1 MPRRRFT
8 DVRGVKWE
16 VWDVRVSDIPTDHGV
31 DPADV
36 EHSRVAL
43 ELANGW
49 LCFQAGEDDRRR
61 FAPIPPAWDELP
73 DGVLRVML
81 EVSDRVR
88 HHDVS
93 DEEQLGGSV

>member
-1 MPRRRFT
+1 MPKRRFT

-16 VWDVRVSDIPTDHGV
+16 VWDVRTSDIPTDRGHDPV
-31 DPADV
+31 DI

-49 LCFQAGEDDRRR
+49 LCFQSGEDRRR
-61 FAPIPPAWDELP
+61 FAPVPPAWDELP

-81 EVSDRVR
+81 EVSDRVH

-93 DEEQLGGSV
+93 GEQPFGGSV

>member
-1 MPRRRFT
+1 VPKRRFT
-8 DVRGVKWE
+8 DVRGIKWE
-16 VWDVRVSDIPTDHGV
+16 VWDVLASDIPNDHGP
-31 DPADV
+31 DPTEV

-43 ELANGW
+43 ELAHGW
-49 LCFQAGEDDRRR
+49 LCFQAGEDRRR

-88 HHDVS
+88 RDAS
-93 DEEQLGGSV
+93 GEQQLVGSL